1 MNKREVIVVK
11 IARGPSGFDF
21 SIKGGAEHGIG
32 LIVSDIKEEGVA
44 DGEIEV
50 GDELLRANG
59 TSLVGL
65 KHEDAVD
72 ILKNAGKYLE
82 LEVRPN
88 PTLKGALGNHR
99 YRMMTSFQKMRSR
112 IRSNPSLSVTKPKIS
127 APPPQPFPEEYH
139 SEMKKRSRSLSE
151 GQSPVSVQSLNSG
164 SKSDGDEESELQPT
178 VLFVE
183 ENAKALPEGWESKV
197 DPTSKRIY
205 YENHY
210 TRLSTWTNPNSM
222 PKPKPI
228 KEYDWTDL
236 PPGWESAEDDLGF
249 TYYVNHDSQSTSW
262 YSPRDMRQR
271 YLLPFVLEHIHKELP
286 DLEESEAKLKSKRAE
301 LLTKKQELDNLNQRR
316 DDLLRSESHDDD
328 DVDDVEK
335 QMAIVV
341 EDVMKMNEELE
352 KHEIY
357 VINRQKKLTNLQ
369 KVAKKSSH
377 ELDDVDRGQTNA
389 GDDVASRLST
399 AYENAEETYQKQLTL
414 VRELE
419 LMRKQAQRH
428 NPVPES
434 PLTYLLQVP
443 KQRETDSRAIDTLHL
458 LEDGLTPK
466 TNCEMAIERHFL
478 DSCVDE
484 YEIVCRRLERMIASI
499 ETNDRTWDD
508 VIDELT
514 GMEMPNLH
522 EPWQHWK
529 FSEKLSKCS
538 QVDRPQ

>member
-1 MNKREVIVVK
+1 M
-11 IARGPSGFDF
+11 
-21 SIKGGAEHGIG
+21 
-32 LIVSDIKEEGVA
+32 
-44 DGEIEV
+44 
-50 GDELLRANG
+50 
-59 TSLVGL
+59 SLVCF
-65 KHEDAVD
+65 
-72 ILKNAGKYLE
+72 
-82 LEVRPN
+82 
-88 PTLKGALGNHR
+88 
-99 YRMMTSFQKMRSR
+99 S
-112 IRSNPSLSVTKPKIS
+112 
-127 APPPQPFPEEYH
+127 
-139 SEMKKRSRSLSE
+139 
-151 GQSPVSVQSLNSG
+151 
-164 SKSDGDEESELQPT
+164 
-178 VLFVE
+178 LFVE
-183 ENAKALPEGWESKV
+183 EGISLCS
-197 DPTSKRIY
+197 
-205 YENHY
+205 
-210 TRLSTWTNPNSM
+210 
-222 PKPKPI
+222 
-228 KEYDWTDL
+228 
-236 PPGWESAEDDLGF
+236 
-249 TYYVNHDSQSTSW
+249 HDSQSTSW

-529 FSEKLSKCS
+529 F
-538 QVDRPQ
+538 R